1 MSKPAID
8 CPTPVRRAVMTQ
20 TWADLAY
27 LHFEYEPAVVQGL
40 LPDEVTVDTFDGQA
54 WVGLIPFSMRKVGVP
69 RLPAVPYLGTFPEIN
84 VRTYVT
90 RGGIPGVWF
99 FSLDVNRLLPA
110 VVARLTYRLPY
121 CWGSADHG
129 VRNHS
134 LTTSVRRRWPGGRDG
149 KASTRIA
156 LAIGAPLDSPTEF
169 DHWASARW
177 GLYSR
182 GFGSRLMYAPVE
194 HPRWKLYG
202 ASVVEL
208 DDSLITAAGL
218 PTPTTEPR
226 CLFSPGVPVRIGM
239 PRRVTW

>member
-1 MSKPAID
+1 
-8 CPTPVRRAVMTQ
+8 MTQ

-27 LHFEYEPAVVQGL
+27 IHFDYDPGEVQAL
-40 LPDEVTVDTFDGQA
+40 LPPGLDVDTFGGRA

-69 RLPAVPYLGTFPEIN
+69 RLPAVPYLGSFPEIN

-90 RGGIPGVWF
+90 RGGVPGVWF
-99 FSLDVNRLLPA
+99 FSLDVSRLLPA

-121 CWGSADHG
+121 CWGAARHTVTGRTLS
-129 VRNHS
+129 
-134 LTTSVRRRWPGGRDG
+134 TTVRRRWPKSSDGRPT
-149 KASTRIA
+149 TRIS
-156 LAIGAPLDSPTEF
+156 LTIGEPLHSPTEF

-182 GFGSRLMYAPVE
+182 GFGSGLMYAPVD
-194 HPRWKLYG
+194 HPRWRLYE
-202 ASVVEL
+202 ATVDDL
-208 DDSLITAAGL
+208 DDSLVTAAGL
-218 PTPTTEPR
+218 PAPTSKPR